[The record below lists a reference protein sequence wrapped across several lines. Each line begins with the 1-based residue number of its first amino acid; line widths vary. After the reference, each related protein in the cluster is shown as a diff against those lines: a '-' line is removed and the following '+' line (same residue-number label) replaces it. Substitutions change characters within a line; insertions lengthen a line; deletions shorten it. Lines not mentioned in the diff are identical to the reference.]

1 MSAWHYRV
9 REQTYF
15 KAFTNACFWLL
26 EPEKLQLV
34 TQKQVI
40 VDAHGCIITHLFQC
54 GIRAD
59 IYTQRGFL
67 HCLFGYTVFS
77 GPQQRISERE
87 SAFFMSV
94 CNQAMKTISEISYQI
109 RTSQKLREFIRFAIV
124 GVLATG
130 IHYGIY
136 LLLLWL
142 YDIEQDETTYADIAY
157 TIGYVLSFLCNLWL
171 TAHYTFREKLTIKR
185 GGGFALSHIINY
197 LLHSCRFSCGLVC
210 RINGLLF
217 LFIAWSSPL
226 TSSLYGQ
233 FSNQRYL
240 ENEDNYHHHSL
251 L

>member
-1 MSAWHYRV
+1 M
-9 REQTYF
+9 
-15 KAFTNACFWLL
+15 

-40 VDAHGCIITHLFQC
+40 VDAHGCIITHLFRY

-109 RTSQKLREFIRFAIV
+109 RSSQKLREFIRFAIV

-136 LLLLWL
+136 LLLVWL
-142 YDIEQDETTYADIAY
+142 NDIGEEETLYTNIAY
-157 TIGYVLSFLCNLWL
+157 SIGYIIAWFCNFYLS
-171 TAHYTFREKLTIKR
+171 AHFTFKSNTSVKR
-185 GGGFALSHIINY
+185 GIGFALSHGLNY
-197 LLHSCRFSCGLVC
+197 LLH
-210 RINGLLF
+210 LLF
-217 LFIAWSSPL
+217 LNFFLWIGMSETLAPIPVFCIVIPINFVL
-226 TSSLYGQ
+226 V
-233 FSNQRYL
+233 RYVFRSK
-240 ENEDNYHHHSL
+240 HFQ
-251 L
+251 